1 MKIKHNWISNAKINS
16 DEYISMYKES
26 IDNGD
31 NFGVSKLIELIGS
44 KNLQKLKM
52 LNILKK
58 RWTLNGL
65 KMEV

>member
-1 MKIKHNWISNAKINS
+1 MLKLIAMNIYQCTKNKLIMEIT
-16 DEYISMYKES
+16 
-26 IDNGD
+26 
-31 NFGVSKLIELIGS
+31 FGVSKLIELIGS